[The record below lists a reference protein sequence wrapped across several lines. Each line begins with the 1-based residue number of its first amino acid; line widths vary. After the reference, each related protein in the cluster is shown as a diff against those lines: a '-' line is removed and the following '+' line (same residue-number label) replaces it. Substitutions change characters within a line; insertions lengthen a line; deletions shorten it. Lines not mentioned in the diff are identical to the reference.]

1 MVVSGVLSEQEA
13 VESIP
18 WWMGFLFVGS
28 LTMGGALTQTGAGE
42 AVGNVLANAIG
53 SLGNPYLMG
62 LVFFLVPF
70 LLTQVMMNRSVMT
83 IFIPIAIL
91 ACKSMGANP
100 VGVMILVQSACL
112 SSFMT
117 PMATPAV
124 PMCMAAGG
132 YNLNSLMKQSLLP
145 AVALCIVSVGWVM
158 TVFPL

>member
-1 MVVSGVLSEQEA
+1 
-13 VESIP
+13 
-18 WWMGFLFVGS
+18 
-28 LTMGGALTQTGAGE
+28 
-42 AVGNVLANAIG
+42 
-53 SLGNPYLMG
+53 
-62 LVFFLVPF
+62 
-70 LLTQVMMNRSVMT
+70 
-83 IFIPIAIL
+83 
-91 ACKSMGANP
+91 
-100 VGVMILVQSACL
+100 MILVQSACL